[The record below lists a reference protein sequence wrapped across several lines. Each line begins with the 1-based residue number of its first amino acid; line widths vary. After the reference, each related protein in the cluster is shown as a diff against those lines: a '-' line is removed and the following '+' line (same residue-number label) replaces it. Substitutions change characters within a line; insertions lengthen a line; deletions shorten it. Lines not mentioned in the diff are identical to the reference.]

1 LIAREVGE
9 ALEKY
14 FKLNKKNMDISAPK
28 KQTEIPKQTIPFVLS
43 PQQLKKYI

>member
-1 LIAREVGE
+1 
-9 ALEKY
+9 
-14 FKLNKKNMDISAPK
+14 MDISAPK